1 MVQLFALGDTLLR
14 TLLSL
19 GDFLINTTFGEM
31 INEYDLP
38 LIDNILGQLGIGDF
52 TVAELIIGAG
62 LTFILGFKIVKFFV
76 GMFT

>member
-1 MVQLFALGDTLLR
+1 MAQLFALGDTLLQ

-31 INEYDLP
+31 VSEYDLP
-38 LIDNILGQLGIGDF
+38 LIGSILDTFSLGEF
-52 TVAELIIGAG
+52 TVAEIIIGTG